1 MNSHFVIIS
10 TGYNTKFNN
19 TFIFYRITV
28 FTFAK
33 LAKQISF
40 ACMKK
45 SRSIIVLSMLCLIAL
60 LYAQLG
66 PFRAAYGI
74 HQSIEREDFSKL
86 ERYIDFP
93 ELREATKSQLRSYL
107 ADMSR
112 GEFSDP
118 SMQLLFSG
126 WSMSFTD
133 GLVDGFLQPENLA
146 SLLAISRGVEW
157 ENSLTTDEAVDQKL
171 SLYEIAAGL
180 SRLSEWCSLRYLSW
194 SEFAVTFI
202 KSDSPLVGTQIFF
215 QRRGLDWV
223 LSSVRFSDVFWQD
236 ALAG

>member
-1 MNSHFVIIS
+1 MKSQSYYII
-10 TGYNTKFNN
+10 
-19 TFIFYRITV
+19 
-28 FTFAK
+28 
-33 LAKQISF
+33 L
-40 ACMKK
+40 
-45 SRSIIVLSMLCLIAL
+45 LSMLCFIGL
-60 LYAQLG
+60 LYVQLG
-66 PFRAAYGI
+66 PFRSAYGI
-74 HQSIEREDFSKL
+74 HQSIVHGAYSNL

-93 ELREATKSQLRSYL
+93 ELRDATKSQLRSYL
-107 ADMSR
+107 EEMSR

-126 WSMSFTD
+126 LSMSFTD

-146 SLLAISRGVEW
+146 SLLAISRGAEW

-202 KSDSPLVGTQIFF
+202 KSDSPLVGTQVFF

-223 LSSVRFSDVFWQD
+223 ISSLRFSDVFWQD

>member
-1 MNSHFVIIS
+1 MNSYFVIIS

-126 WSMSFTD
+126 LSMSFTD

-194 SEFAVTFI
+194 SEFAVTLI